1 MLITG
6 MPSVLAMLPRPQHCA
21 TPQPMPDR
29 DSPRM
34 KKRTLLSIRSGQA
47 LRDHDVAGLLQGVVF
62 EDDLT
67 VPCHRRASVEI
78 VAALRRYAGSQQR
91 LGRGHGVG

>member
-1 MLITG
+1 MAI
-6 MPSVLAMLPRPQHCA
+6 H
-21 TPQPMPDR
+21 
-29 DSPRM
+29 
-34 KKRTLLSIRSGQA
+34 RSHEPGA
-47 LRDHDVAGLLQGVVF
+47 SGVLLQGVVF